1 MFLES
6 CWMVDCGPLI
16 STLAEGPCYSLSQ
29 QELKQELKQLM
40 MTQHIYLSCIVY
52 ISGNIIFSDHLSS
65 VLSTKF
71 WFHLEEDQN
80 WESDNSWMTSWLFC
94 NNQCYVPTWWRRL
107 PFTRNYQLL
116 FLSNWWMMESFPSL
130 CIIDEWLNFLF
141 FARKPEYSSY

>member
-1 MFLES
+1 
-6 CWMVDCGPLI
+6 MVDCGPLI

-71 WFHLEEDQN
+71 
-80 WESDNSWMTSWLFC
+80 
-94 NNQCYVPTWWRRL
+94 
-107 PFTRNYQLL
+107 
-116 FLSNWWMMESFPSL
+116 
-130 CIIDEWLNFLF
+130 
-141 FARKPEYSSY
+141 